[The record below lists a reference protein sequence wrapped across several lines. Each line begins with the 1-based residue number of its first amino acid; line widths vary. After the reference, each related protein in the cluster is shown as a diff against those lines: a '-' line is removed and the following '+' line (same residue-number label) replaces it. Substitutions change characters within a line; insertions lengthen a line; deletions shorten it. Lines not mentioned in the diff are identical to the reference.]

1 MEAKG
6 ERKMATEINS
16 TIEMRAIR
24 WLCGDDTGLSSKA
37 ILNHMMGA
45 RDADQSYP
53 LDPSDLGRCLR
64 MLRLFPEFKG
74 RMVEMARYGP
84 AWESLSKKWQELEL
98 LMINE
103 VGIDWSKGRSA
114 RRTFEAIRRA
124 IADGHRGGNR

>member
-1 MEAKG
+1 MP
-6 ERKMATEINS
+6 TEIKS

-24 WLCGDDTGLSSKA
+24 WLGGDDTGLSSKA
-37 ILNHMMGA
+37 ILNHMLGV

-53 LDPSDLGRCLR
+53 VDPSDLGRCLR

-74 RMVEMARYGP
+74 RMVEMARYGL

-103 VGIDWSKGRSA
+103 VGIDWSKGSRA
-114 RRTFEAIRRA
+114 TRTYEAIGRA
-124 IADGHRGGNR
+124 IADGYRGDNR